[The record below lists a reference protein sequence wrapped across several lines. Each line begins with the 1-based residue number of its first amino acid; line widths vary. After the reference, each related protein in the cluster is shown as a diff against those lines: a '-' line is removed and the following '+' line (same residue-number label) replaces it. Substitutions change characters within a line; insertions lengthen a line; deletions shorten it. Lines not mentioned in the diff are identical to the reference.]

1 MSTESVWPYPIQWDS
16 VREIDDVDVLVYGG
30 GISGCWAAI
39 GAATWGARVAL
50 VEKGATLRS
59 GASGSGC
66 DHWESAATNPGSGV
80 TPEELVEAMISDN
93 DGYNN
98 GISHYIECREGWD
111 RVVDLERMG
120 AKIRDIDDEFVG
132 AEFRDEKTKLLYAY
146 DYKNRFTLR
155 VWGTTFKKA
164 LYKRCRRLG
173 VRIFDR
179 TMAAGLLTEGG
190 RLGAR
195 VVGGTAVSTRTGEVL
210 VFKSKATVLAMSRPT
225 RLWLFIPQLPG
236 ISEFRPPQ
244 CTGDGHAMA
253 WRIGCE
259 FSMLEKSVR
268 AEWSGDRSYPP
279 YGTGNNHNTWYACT
293 MVDAEGRELPYL
305 DRDGKV
311 VTSVS
316 ARYYPSPGQR
326 FFLKGG
332 GESDFPS
339 YDFRGPD
346 TPPTG
351 VLLEQGYKLP
361 FYADLSGMPDH
372 ERRAIWG
379 LMVGQEGKT
388 RIPVLRAYTAAGFD
402 PKKDMLQSYGDGWR
416 SATFQPDERQFFGLP
431 GGIMNDWNLRSNLEG
446 LYAAGDQLFASN
458 CHGHAAATGHYAGRH
473 AAAYARTAPE
483 PLLDSEQ
490 IGAERT
496 RILAPLTR
504 SSGVSWKELA
514 LEITQV
520 MKQHC
525 GAEKTEERLSK
536 GLDRLVEIRGDLVA
550 RLSAS
555 NPHQLLRCLE
565 SLSVLSNA
573 ETVLHSCRARKASA
587 KQLHFVRTD
596 YPEMDPQEWHKWV
609 TVRKT
614 EQGVVYGEK
623 DIDYYLPLKET
634 YEANNQD
641 YLEYQEREG
650 YLRFLREEE
659 PEMESRV

>member
-1 MSTESVWPYPIQWDS
+1 MTGEGPWPYPIRWDS
-16 VREIDDVDVLVYGG
+16 VREIDDIDVLVFGG

-66 DHWESAATNPGSGV
+66 DHWESAATNPGSGI
-80 TPEELVEAMISDN
+80 TPEELVGAMIHDN

-111 RVVDLERMG
+111 RLVDLERMG
-120 AKIRDIDDEFVG
+120 AKIRDTDDDFVG
-132 AEFRDEKTKLLYAY
+132 AEFRDEKTKILYAY

-155 VWGTTFKKA
+155 VWGTTFKQA

-179 TMAAGLLTEGG
+179 TMAAGLLTENG
-190 RLGAR
+190 RLGGR
-195 VVGGTAVSTRTGEVL
+195 VVGGVAVGTRTGEVL
-210 VFKSKATVLAMSRPT
+210 VFRSKATVLAMSRPT
-225 RLWLFIPQLPG
+225 RLWLFIPELPG

-253 WRIGCE
+253 WRVGCE
-259 FSMLEKSVR
+259 FAMLEKSVR

-305 DRDGKV
+305 DRDGNV
-311 VTSVS
+311 VKTVS

-339 YDFRGPD
+339 YEFRGPD
-346 TPPTG
+346 TPPTK

-361 FYADLSGMPDH
+361 FYADLSSMPDQ
-372 ERRAIWG
+372 EGRAIWG

-388 RIPVLRAYTAAGFD
+388 RIPVLQSYTKAGFD
-402 PKKDMLQSYGDGWR
+402 PTKDMLQSYGDGWR

-431 GGIMNDWNLRSNLEG
+431 GGIMNDWHLRSNLEG

-483 PLLDSEQ
+483 PVLDREQ
-490 IGAERT
+490 VEAERS
-496 RILAPLTR
+496 RILAPTSR
-504 SSGVSWKELA
+504 SEGVSWKELA
-514 LEITQV
+514 LEITEV
-520 MKQHC
+520 MKKHC
-525 GAEKTEERLSK
+525 GAKKNEELLSK
-536 GLDRLVEIRGDLVA
+536 GLHRLAEIRKELVP

-555 NPHQLLRCLE
+555 NPHELLRCLE

-573 ETVLHSCRARKASA
+573 ETVLHSCRARKASV

-596 YPEMDPQEWHKWV
+596 YPEMDPPEWHKWV

-614 EQGVVYGEK
+614 EEGVVEGQK
-623 DIDYYLPLKET
+623 PIDYYGPLKET
-634 YEANNQD
+634 YEATNQD
-641 YLEYQEREG
+641 YLDYQEKEG
-650 YLRFLREEE
+650 YLRYLREEE
-659 PEMESRV
+659 PAETKA